1 MSAKLLSTADV
12 AARLDADDS
21 TVRLWCRQGKFKSA
35 QQVGRDWVIP
45 ESDLDGFTPPPMGRP
60 RKAPA
65 EKPTAKKKPG
75 RPRKSEA
82 KP

>member
-12 AARLDADDS
+12 AARYDADDS

-45 ESDLDGFTPPPMGRP
+45 ESDLEGFTPPVMGRP
-60 RKAPA
+60 PKQKAEDAKSARK
-65 EKPTAKKKPG
+65 
-75 RPRKSEA
+75 RKVA
-82 KP
+82 